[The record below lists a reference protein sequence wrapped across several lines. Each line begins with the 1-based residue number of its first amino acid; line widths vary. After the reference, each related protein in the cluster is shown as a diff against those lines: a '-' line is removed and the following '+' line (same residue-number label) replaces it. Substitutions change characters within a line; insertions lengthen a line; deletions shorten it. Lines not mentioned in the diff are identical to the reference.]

1 MLQTW
6 SEITFRALQGLLRGF
21 LDFVPGLFAAVVV
34 FIVGWFVAVLIEKII
49 AEVLRKIKFNQIF
62 EKGNWDEALAKA
74 NIKVDA
80 SGFLAA
86 IVKWVLIIVFIQ
98 VAVGILGWVGFANIL
113 AGVVNYLP
121 NVVVAAL
128 VFVITVIIS
137 DIVEKVIRAAVEKTR
152 VGYGHLISV
161 IVKWAIWIFAIVII
175 LDQLKIGGILP
186 EAVIF
191 AIIGA
196 FALAVG
202 LAFGLGG
209 REAAAELIADL
220 KKKASQK

>member
-152 VGYGHLISV
+152 VAGC
-161 IVKWAIWIFAIVII
+161 
-175 LDQLKIGGILP
+175 P
-186 EAVIF
+186 
-191 AIIGA
+191 
-196 FALAVG
+196 
-202 LAFGLGG
+202 
-209 REAAAELIADL
+209 
-220 KKKASQK
+220 